1 MPKKIELA
9 EIMEKNPQV
18 DPEQLRES
26 MELLEELRSRGV
38 SERGYQLVPPFS
50 GRRVQTLDNS
60 SRVQTPDNGSDDPRT
75 VHLNR

>member
-1 MPKKIELA
+1 MPTKIELA
-9 EIMEKNPQV
+9 EIIQKNPQV

-50 GRRVQTLDNS
+50 GKRVQTADS
-60 SRVQTPDNGSDDPRT
+60 PSKDPRT
-75 VHLNR
+75 VYLNRRT